1 MMYHSP
7 EDTSATV
14 YEMREVAS
22 APYYRIHPGKNRF
35 CCRGRGVHSHEMC
48 VFYLSLFLLVG
59 VTALFFIFEA
69 RLLTPR
75 LTPAVP
81 IFAAF
86 LFFYV
91 LATFFR
97 TAFSDP
103 GIIPRA
109 TTAEAEWT
117 KMSIATG
124 ELQTDGP
131 GDFAHDAND
140 PTVRT
145 YTPGSHTRHILV
157 RDHLVRVNFCHS
169 CRFFR
174 PPRASHC
181 STCDNCVDRFDHHCP
196 WVGNCVG
203 RRNYRYFILFIY
215 SLSIYCVYIL
225 VFAVVNL
232 VFLYK
237 EHADILVVV
246 KVSPGSYPFPLLHS
260 RFILNAFDHASR
272 DSDNFFHDVDG
283 LRAFRVSHNSHLSR
297 AVHPRR
303 PEELGEKLLY
313 GTCWDVIQNIRHFPR
328 LLRQAG
334 HKNPFSKKNGCLNF
348 AHILFGPQQPS
359 LLLGWK
365 TVDEQSWPVG
375 ARISVTG
382 PSNVNDVIFGPL
394 PVPTE
399 IHAYADNSSAPL
411 PLATD
416 MLPAND
422 QDLRTKLVI
431 PPRLLVPLGD
441 TVVCGAQSSVDG
453 NRTAL

>member
-1 MMYHSP
+1 MYHSP

-22 APYYRIHPGKNRF
+22 VPYYRIHPGKNRF

-75 LTPAVP
+75 LTAAVP

-109 TTAEAEWT
+109 TTAEAEWI

-124 ELQTDGP
+124 ELQMDGP
-131 GDFAHDAND
+131 GDFAHDANN
-140 PTVRT
+140 PAIRT

-215 SLSIYCVYIL
+215 SLSVYCVYIL

-246 KVSPGSYPFPLLHS
+246 KVSPGSYPFRPHVHQLSNIYASFLTLSITLLE
-260 RFILNAFDHASR
+260 ILIT
-272 DSDNFFHDVDG
+272 FFTMWTVFG
-283 LRAFRVSHNSHLSR
+283 LSGYHTTLICRELST
-297 AVHPRR
+297 H
-303 PEELGEKLLY
+303 E
-313 GTCWDVIQNIRHFPR
+313 DIRHFPR

-375 ARISVTG
+375 ARTSVTG
-382 PSNVNDVIFGPL
+382 PSSVNDVIFGPL

-399 IHAYADNSSAPL
+399 IHAYADSSSAPL
-411 PLATD
+411 PLATN
-416 MLPAND
+416 MLSAND
-422 QDLRTKLVI
+422 QDLRTQPVI
-431 PPRLLVPLGD
+431 PPRILVPLGD
-441 TVVCGAQSSVDG
+441 TVACGAQSSVDG